1 MGFGVLF
8 RIMECYLCG
17 SKKNIKRKGHPRDKK
32 LISILECS
40 QCGLVF
46 LDNFDHIDENFYQES
61 KMHNEEFQSNS
72 IKEWLE
78 ETEIDDIRRI
88 EQHKSKFKNK
98 KILDFGCGAGGF
110 LKRAKSFANK
120 VKGIELDK
128 KVKKYWEGTIEI
140 DSTLEETINSKDLFD
155 IITLFHVLE
164 HIKDPI
170 TLLKNISKSI
180 DRKGEI
186 IIELEY
192 EKTPIT
198 VANFVSLAEGTMKN
212 SSKSLGVPYYNGLKF
227 HRVIDNFMIQGG
239 CPNGNGMGDPGY
251 KFQDEFHPELKHDKA
266 GVLSM
271 ANSGPNTNG
280 SQFFITHNETPW
292 LDNKHTVF
300 GYVISGQEI
309 VDAIEQDDIIEKI
322 TIERI
327 E

>member
-17 SKKNIKRKGHPRDKK
+17 SKKTIKRKGHPRDKK

-110 LKRAKSFANK
+110 LKRAKSLANK

-140 DSTLEETINSKDLFD
+140 DFTLEETINSKDLFD

-186 IIELEY
+186 IIEVPSSEDALLTLYDCEPFQKFSY
-192 EKTPIT
+192 WSNHLFLYNNDTLRDLIEKSGLKVKSIQNYQRYSLSNHLYWLSKGKPNGHNKWSFLNSSALD
-198 VANFVSLAEGTMKN
+198 VAY
-212 SSKSLGVPYYNGLKF
+212 SKSL
-227 HRVIDNFMIQGG
+227 
-239 CPNGNGMGDPGY
+239 
-251 KFQDEFHPELKHDKA
+251 
-266 GVLSM
+266 
-271 ANSGPNTNG
+271 
-280 SQFFITHNETPW
+280 
-292 LDNKHTVF
+292 
-300 GYVISGQEI
+300 
-309 VDAIEQDDIIEKI
+309 EKI
-322 TIERI
+322 QKTDTLIAYACI
-327 E
+327 

>member
-1 MGFGVLF
+1 
-8 RIMECYLCG
+8 MECYLCG
-17 SKKNIKRKGHPRDKK
+17 SKKTIKRKGHPRDNK

-40 QCGLVF
+40 ECGLVF

-61 KMHNEEFQSNS
+61 NMHNDEFQSNS

-88 EQHKSKFKNK
+88 EQHKSKIKNK

-128 KVKKYWEGTIEI
+128 KVKKYWEGIIEI

-155 IITLFHVLE
+155 VITLFHVLE

-186 IIELEY
+186 IIEVPSSDDALLTLYDCEPFQKFSY
-192 EKTPIT
+192 WSNHLFLYNNNTLRDLIEKSGLKVKSIQNYQRYSLSNHLYWLSKGKPNGHNKWSFLNSSDVD
-198 VANFVSLAEGTMKN
+198 VAY
-212 SSKSLGVPYYNGLKF
+212 SKSL
-227 HRVIDNFMIQGG
+227 
-239 CPNGNGMGDPGY
+239 
-251 KFQDEFHPELKHDKA
+251 
-266 GVLSM
+266 
-271 ANSGPNTNG
+271 
-280 SQFFITHNETPW
+280 
-292 LDNKHTVF
+292 
-300 GYVISGQEI
+300 
-309 VDAIEQDDIIEKI
+309 EKI
-322 TIERI
+322 QKTDTLIAYACI
-327 E
+327 

>member
-1 MGFGVLF
+1 
-8 RIMECYLCG
+8 MECYLCG
-17 SKKNIKRKGHPRDKK
+17 SKKTIKRKGHPRDNK

-40 QCGLVF
+40 ECGLVF

-61 KMHNEEFQSNS
+61 NMHNDEFQSNS

-88 EQHKSKFKNK
+88 EQHKSKIKNK

-186 IIELEY
+186 IIEVPSSEDALLTLYDCEPFQKFSY
-192 EKTPIT
+192 WSNHLFLYNNNTLRDLIEKSGLKVKSIQNYQRYSLSNHLYWLSKGKPNGHNKWSFLNSSDVD
-198 VANFVSLAEGTMKN
+198 VAY
-212 SSKSLGVPYYNGLKF
+212 SKSL
-227 HRVIDNFMIQGG
+227 
-239 CPNGNGMGDPGY
+239 
-251 KFQDEFHPELKHDKA
+251 
-266 GVLSM
+266 
-271 ANSGPNTNG
+271 
-280 SQFFITHNETPW
+280 
-292 LDNKHTVF
+292 
-300 GYVISGQEI
+300 
-309 VDAIEQDDIIEKI
+309 EKI
-322 TIERI
+322 QKTDTLIAYACI
-327 E
+327 

>member
-8 RIMECYLCG
+8 SIMECYLCG
-17 SKKNIKRKGHPRDKK
+17 SKKTIKRKGHPRDKK

-61 KMHNEEFQSNS
+61 NMHNDEFQSNS

-88 EQHKSKFKNK
+88 EQHKSKIKNK

-128 KVKKYWEGTIEI
+128 KVKKYWEGIIEI

-155 IITLFHVLE
+155 VITLFHVLE

-186 IIELEY
+186 IIEVPSSDDALLTLYDCEPFQKFSY
-192 EKTPIT
+192 WSNHLFLYNNNTLRDLIEKSGLKVKSIQNYQRYSLSNHLYWLSKGKPNGHNKWSFLNSSDVD
-198 VANFVSLAEGTMKN
+198 VAY
-212 SSKSLGVPYYNGLKF
+212 SKSL
-227 HRVIDNFMIQGG
+227 
-239 CPNGNGMGDPGY
+239 
-251 KFQDEFHPELKHDKA
+251 
-266 GVLSM
+266 
-271 ANSGPNTNG
+271 
-280 SQFFITHNETPW
+280 
-292 LDNKHTVF
+292 
-300 GYVISGQEI
+300 
-309 VDAIEQDDIIEKI
+309 EKI
-322 TIERI
+322 QKTDTLIAYACI
-327 E
+327 